1 MQLAGGLMA
10 TGKDAELHG
19 NPFAC
24 FTDFAVCITLIFE
37 FLVLPTLQP
46 MVEDLFLSRERM
58 SDNFKE
64 LETQKEVL
72 INLLIRLIQY
82 HKVCSYCK
90 LIFFF
95 SIC

>member
-1 MQLAGGLMA
+1 
-10 TGKDAELHG
+10 
-19 NPFAC
+19 
-24 FTDFAVCITLIFE
+24 
-37 FLVLPTLQP
+37 

-90 LIFFF
+90 LILFFLHLLVF
-95 SIC
+95 VQISKFTYKKNFIIVIIFAGLPFDNCCITSSAV

>member
-10 TGKDAELHG
+10 TGKDAQLHG
-19 NPFAC
+19 IILLFASVISIVS
-24 FTDFAVCITLIFE
+24 FILLYKNV
-37 FLVLPTLQP
+37 VLPTLRP

-72 INLLIRLIQY
+72 INILLRLVQY
-82 HKVCSYCK
+82 HKVVK
-90 LIFFF
+90 
-95 SIC
+95 